1 MNNVEKYYNSFGLD
15 RSVPRAFIQKQE
27 INNIFAVPEKEQ
39 NKDMPRFYNFIED
52 NTHQADI
59 LFLPWDRIG
68 RKLWAYALIVV
79 DIATG
84 DTDGEPI
91 ERKDEY
97 EITDEGKKLK
107 TKWNGPT
114 PKDTTDA
121 LSRIYKRK
129 TYLKKPDL
137 LITDSGKEF
146 MSDIFQNYLE
156 KENIGWKKAVGQRH
170 RQIGLVERRNYSIG
184 RAIAMK
190 QQAVSMITQK
200 ENRKWYAD
208 FKTLIYW
215 VNKRYHHSP
224 PTDESLFKKHG
235 NPWEQNKKILP
246 LGTVVRVVL
255 TEPKDWKERGVK
267 GKFRAGD
274 ARWTQDTYKIIG
286 YLFDPHSP
294 ILYKINMK
302 LKPHEKAAYTRE
314 QLKVVAEDEEDVPA
328 TITTE
333 RPDDGEYRIKKL
345 IDKRQNGKRTEYKV
359 LWYGF
364 PLADATWEYKSKIP
378 KSFVNSYEENNHH

>member
-1 MNNVEKYYNSFGLD
+1 
-15 RSVPRAFIQKQE
+15 
-27 INNIFAVPEKEQ
+27 
-39 NKDMPRFYNFIED
+39 
-52 NTHQADI
+52 
-59 LFLPWDRIG
+59 
-68 RKLWAYALIVV
+68 LWAYALIVV

-91 ERKDEY
+91 ERRDEY
-97 EITDEGKKLK
+97 EVTDEGKKLK

-137 LITDSGKEF
+137 LVTDSGKEF
-146 MSDIFQNYLE
+146 MSEIFQNYLK
-156 KENIGWKKAVGQRH
+156 KEGITWKKAVGQRH
-170 RQIGLVERRNYSIG
+170 RQVGMVERRNYTIG

-208 FKTLIYW
+208 FKTLIFW
-215 VNKRYHHSP
+215 VNKRFHHEP
-224 PTDESLFKKHG
+224 PTDESLYKKYG
-235 NPWEQNKKILP
+235 DPMLEKKKILP
-246 LGTVVRVVL
+246 IGTVVRVVL
-255 TEPKDWKERGVK
+255 TEPKDWKERGLK
-267 GKFRAGD
+267 GNFRASD
-274 ARWTQDTYKIIG
+274 ARWTQDTYKITG
-286 YLFDPHSP
+286 FLFDPHSP

-302 LKPHEKAAYTRE
+302 YKPHEKAAYTRE
-314 QLKVVAEDEEDVPA
+314 QLKVVAGDEEDVPA

-333 RPDDGEYRIKKL
+333 RPDNGEYRIKKL
-345 IDKRQNGKRTEYKV
+345 LQKRVRGSRTEYLV
-359 LWYGF
+359 QWYGF
-364 PLADATWEYKSKIP
+364 PVADATWEFKSKLP